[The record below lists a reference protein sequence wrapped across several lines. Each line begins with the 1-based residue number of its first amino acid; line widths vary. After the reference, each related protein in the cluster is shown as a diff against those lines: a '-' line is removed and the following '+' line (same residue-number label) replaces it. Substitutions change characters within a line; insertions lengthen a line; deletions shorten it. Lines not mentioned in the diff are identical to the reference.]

1 MKIRIFCGFTLVELL
16 VVIAIIGVLIALLL
30 PAVQAA
36 REAARRMTCSNHIK
50 QTGTGIHNFHET
62 RNGIVPL
69 VTGGNG
75 AASFFVLLMPFI
87 EQPGIY
93 NSLCEYGSG
102 NIGNY
107 TFNQTWWTGLA
118 PDRQK
123 QFSSVGMYLCPSR
136 RSSSQSL
143 AQLADG
149 ETLSSVDSLGP
160 VTDYMVVLAF
170 IRGSDGSGAWW
181 EHHIA
186 AETTSTAE
194 YQRLA
199 RYHGPIRVA
208 LWTEAGQ
215 RASWVPRDSFSWWQ
229 DGTSNQI
236 VYGEKHVPLDR
247 LNQCAATGPTYN
259 AYKSDCS
266 YISYGGVSRFSYT
279 KGMTDASQP
288 PIARQPNEFVNTNSS
303 SYHFGSY
310 HPGVCNILLGDGSVR
325 AITVTT
331 NPSTILW
338 SLWQV
343 DDGKTVN
350 ITLQ

>member
-1 MKIRIFCGFTLVELL
+1 MKKTTIFAFTLVELL

-30 PAVQAA
+30 PAIQAA
-36 REAARRMTCSNHIK
+36 REAARRAMCTNHIK
-50 QTGTGIHNFHET
+50 QIGTGIHNFHDT

-69 VTGGNG
+69 VTGGDG
-75 AASFFVLLMPFI
+75 SASFFVLLMPFL
-87 EQPGIY
+87 EQSGIY

-107 TFNQTWWTGLA
+107 TFNQTWWTGLNS
-118 PDRQK
+118 DTQK
-123 QFSSVGMYLCPSR
+123 QFSSVPIYLCPSR
-136 RSSSQSL
+136 RSSAQGL

-149 ETLSSVDSLGP
+149 ETLASVNSLGP
-160 VTDYMVVLAF
+160 VTDYIVVIAF
-170 IRGSDGSGAWW
+170 IRGSSGSGAWW
-181 EHHIA
+181 EHHF
-186 AETTSTAE
+186 AEETASTAE
-194 YQRLA
+194 YRRLE

-208 LWTEAGQ
+208 LWTEPGQ
-215 RASWVPRDSFSWWQ
+215 RKSWVPRDSFSWWQ

-236 VYGEKHVPLDR
+236 VYGEKHIPLDR

-266 YISYGGVSRFSYT
+266 YISYGTASRHSYT

-288 PIARQPNEFVNTNSS
+288 AIARQPNEFVNTDSS
-303 SYHFGSY
+303 NYHFGSY